1 MNILIVGSGGREH
14 ALAWKLAGTPGV
26 SRLICA
32 PGNPGMASVA
42 ELAPVKS
49 GDIPGLLALAA
60 REKIDLTVVGPEQP
74 LADGITDAFEASGL
88 RVFGPTKAAARLE
101 WSKAFAKDF
110 MLRHG
115 IPTALSRT
123 FMRDRSAA
131 ARDYC
136 SSRELPLVLKA
147 DGLAA
152 GKGVLICRTPDDV
165 ASGLRAMFEE
175 QAFGTAG
182 STLVVEDFLEGREAS
197 VFAISDGKRFVLL
210 APAQDHKRVFDNDQG
225 KNTGGMGA
233 FAPTPFVPGPLLD
246 RISREIVRPTLDG
259 MAMDGTPYKGCLYV
273 GLMLTPDGPKV
284 IEYNCRFGDPET
296 QVVLPLYP
304 GDLADLLFKAASGTL
319 DETGKERGWS
329 GAAACVVLAS
339 GGYPDAY
346 ETGKPIRGL
355 DRAGAHP
362 NVSVF
367 HAGTRLE
374 GSQTVT
380 AGGRVLAVTA
390 LDTGGELSVAIRQ
403 AYEAVGVIQFEGM
416 HYRKDIGRTAVS

>member
-14 ALAWKLAGTPGV
+14 ALAWKLARTRGIN
-26 SRLICA
+26 RLICA
-32 PGNPGMASVA
+32 PGNPGMASLA

-49 GDIPGLLALAA
+49 GDIAALRALAV
-60 REKIDLTVVGPEQP
+60 REAIDLTVVGPEQP
-74 LADGITDAFEASGL
+74 LAEGITDTFEASGL
-88 RVFGPTKAAARLE
+88 KVFGPTRAAARLE

-115 IPTALSRT
+115 IPTAPSRT
-123 FMRDRSAA
+123 FTQDQPAA
-131 ARDYC
+131 AREYC
-136 SSRELPLVLKA
+136 ASRPLPLVLKA

-152 GKGVLICRTPDDV
+152 GKGVLICKTREEV

-175 QAFGTAG
+175 RSFGAAG

-197 VFAISDGKRFVLL
+197 VFAVSDGERFVLL
-210 APAQDHKRVFDNDQG
+210 APAQDHKRVFDADQG

-233 FAPTPFVPGPLLD
+233 FAPTPFVTGTLLN
-246 RISREIVRPTLDG
+246 RISLEIVRPTLDG
-259 MAMDGTPYKGCLYV
+259 MASEGTPYKGCLYV
-273 GLMLTPDGPKV
+273 GLMLTTDGPRV

-304 GDLADLLFKAASGTL
+304 GNLAELLYNAASGTL
-319 DETGKERGWS
+319 EEGGGEGVWV

-346 ETGKPIRGL
+346 ETGKAIHGL
-355 DRAGAHP
+355 EKAGSMP
-362 NVSVF
+362 DVSVF
-367 HAGTRLE
+367 HAGTKIE
-374 GSQTVT
+374 GGRIVT

-390 LDTGGELSVAIRQ
+390 VDAGGELSGAIAR
-403 AYEAVGVIQFEGM
+403 AYEAVREISFEGM
-416 HYRKDIGRTAVS
+416 HFRNDIGRKT